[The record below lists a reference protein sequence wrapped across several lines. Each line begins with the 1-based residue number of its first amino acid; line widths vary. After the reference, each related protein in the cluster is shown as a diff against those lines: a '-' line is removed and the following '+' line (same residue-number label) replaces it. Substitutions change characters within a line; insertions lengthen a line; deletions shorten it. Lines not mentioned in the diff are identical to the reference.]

1 MAVSVGPV
9 SSTGLSEQPEV
20 VSIPEAEPDPA
31 GPRPVEPEPVVTQ
44 RPIAPG
50 EHVYEPV
57 PDRLLGMAEQLPPG
71 WYGNPDIPGKPV
83 QWWDGTK
90 LTDGPQ

>member
-1 MAVSVGPV
+1 MV
-9 SSTGLSEQPEV
+9 
-20 VSIPEAEPDPA
+20 
-31 GPRPVEPEPVVTQ
+31 R

-50 EHVYEPV
+50 EDVSPP
-57 PDRLLGMAEQLPPG
+57 PDEGLLGSVVQLPPG

-90 LTDGPQ
+90 LTDGPL